1 MIMCH
6 VGNHPHKGC
15 LPCEDAQQQHVSVN
29 TTWTQGLEAGAEE
42 STQLSQ
48 NQNANGSAHAAWQ
61 HFSVMQSVT
70 GVGGTS
76 EKHYQETPVHPNA
89 GVGILLKTLA
99 VVDADSAE
107 EVTRWETEWPVLH
120 SVPMETT
127 SKGAHYYF
135 RRTALC
141 NELGLTNGPLNKQAD
156 FKSIIGTGTAGTAT
170 EIQDK
175 IWKADLLCL
184 RSVH

>member
-1 MIMCH
+1 
-6 VGNHPHKGC
+6 
-15 LPCEDAQQQHVSVN
+15 
-29 TTWTQGLEAGAEE
+29 
-42 STQLSQ
+42 
-48 NQNANGSAHAAWQ
+48 
-61 HFSVMQSVT
+61 
-70 GVGGTS
+70 
-76 EKHYQETPVHPNA
+76 VHPNA

-135 RRTALC
+135 RRTTLC

-175 IWKADLLCL
+175 IWKADLLYL

>member
-1 MIMCH
+1 MDSRI
-6 VGNHPHKGC
+6 
-15 LPCEDAQQQHVSVN
+15 
-29 TTWTQGLEAGAEE
+29 T
-42 STQLSQ
+42 
-48 NQNANGSAHAAWQ
+48 NGSSRVYTAISKPKCQRKCSCRLATLFRHAIGHWGWRD
-61 HFSVMQSVT
+61 F
-70 GVGGTS
+70 

-135 RRTALC
+135 RARPDKRSTEQTGGFQVYHWYRHCRYCYRYTQQRSGTFNTKFGKQTCCTYDLC
-141 NELGLTNGPLNKQAD
+141 I
-156 FKSIIGTGTAGTAT
+156 SGTRGEKVSYAMSYVQFISST
-170 EIQDK
+170 
-175 IWKADLLCL
+175 
-184 RSVH
+184 

>member
-1 MIMCH
+1 
-6 VGNHPHKGC
+6 
-15 LPCEDAQQQHVSVN
+15 
-29 TTWTQGLEAGAEE
+29 
-42 STQLSQ
+42 
-48 NQNANGSAHAAWQ
+48 
-61 HFSVMQSVT
+61 MQSVT

-156 FKSIIGTGTAGTAT
+156 FKSIIGTGTAGSPA
-170 EIQDK
+170 
-175 IWKADLLCL
+175 L
-184 RSVH
+184 RSAYPNSGSSFLQVYLSFAPALASAGRAVQSATSSHP

>member
-1 MIMCH
+1 
-6 VGNHPHKGC
+6 
-15 LPCEDAQQQHVSVN
+15 LA
-29 TTWTQGLEAGAEE
+29 TLFR
-42 STQLSQ
+42 
-48 NQNANGSAHAAWQ
+48 HAIGHWGWRD
-61 HFSVMQSVT
+61 F
-70 GVGGTS
+70 

-127 SKGAHYYF
+127 SKGAPYYF
-135 RRTALC
+135 RRTTLC

-156 FKSIIGTGTAGTAT
+156 FKSIIGTGTAGTT
-170 EIQDK
+170 TDTLSKGLEHSIQNGK
-175 IWKADLLCL
+175 QTCCTYDLCISGTRGGKVSYAMSYVKFISGTQLITLPRGGVSAENAGMEPCPEKCIP
-184 RSVH
+184 

>member
-1 MIMCH
+1 
-6 VGNHPHKGC
+6 
-15 LPCEDAQQQHVSVN
+15 
-29 TTWTQGLEAGAEE
+29 
-42 STQLSQ
+42 
-48 NQNANGSAHAAWQ
+48 
-61 HFSVMQSVT
+61 MQSVT

-175 IWKADLLCL
+175 IWKADLLYL